1 MMFVS
6 CDDNTATLG
15 VDMMPASDLVAKN
28 YQVYDVTTESYAVG
42 DSVLART
49 NMSYLGRFTDPETN
63 TTIKSDFLAQFHCEE
78 GFSIPDAVLN
88 DSCTRFDL
96 RLFINDF
103 IGDWYWQAY
112 NEECAKMWKENDPD
126 IKNLFIRKVTSERV
140 EKFLSD
146 NNSTVRFIPIKTN

>member
-63 TTIKSDFLAQFHCEE
+63 TTIKSDFLSQFHCEE

-103 IGDWYWQAY
+103 IGDSLQSFKLSIYELNQQLDPNADY
-112 NEECAKMWKENDPD
+112 YTDLNPEE
-126 IKNLFIRKVTSERV
+126 
-140 EKFLSD
+140 
-146 NNSTVRFIPIKTN
+146 